1 MMRNPL
7 RLPARSPEPRSS
19 ASVTSAAV
27 CRCAG
32 GMSEWSRSEN
42 VAMGTAW
49 RKNGGVTAREPH
61 EILPDDLLD
70 RFRAR
75 AAVHYRENSFPD
87 DDLAE
92 LKDAGYLA
100 ILVPQ
105 ELGGSGLGLAE
116 ASALQQRLAGAA
128 PATALAIN
136 MHLVWTGV
144 AKVLADRG
152 IDTLRFVQEGAVASE
167 VFAFGISEAGND
179 LVLFGSGTDAAPLAD
194 GGYSF
199 TGTKIFTS
207 LAPVWTQ
214 LGLHGL
220 DTTSDDAPRMVYAF
234 VPRSEEG
241 SGRVVVRDDWDT
253 VGMRATQSR
262 TTELRG
268 AVAPADRIV
277 RRLAPGPNPDPLVFG
292 IFSVFE
298 LLLASVYTGIA
309 RRALELAADA
319 AARRMS
325 KRTGAAYSQD
335 PDIRW
340 RIADMAL
347 AYDALPP
354 QIAALARD
362 VDELAD
368 HGARWFS
375 LLAGV
380 KHRAATAAKAIVDE
394 AMLVAGGSSYYSANE
409 LSRLYRDVLAGLFH
423 PSDPE
428 SAHATVATAWLG
440 PVEG

>member
-1 MMRNPL
+1 MT
-7 RLPARSPEPRSS
+7 AFDPR
-19 ASVTSAAV
+19 
-27 CRCAG
+27 
-32 GMSEWSRSEN
+32 
-42 VAMGTAW
+42 
-49 RKNGGVTAREPH
+49 
-61 EILPDDLLD
+61 EILPDALLE
-70 RFRAR
+70 RFRER
-75 AAVHYRENSFPD
+75 AAVHDRENTFPD
-87 DDLAE
+87 DDLAD

-100 ILVPQ
+100 ILVPRA
-105 ELGGSGLGLAE
+105 LGGRGLGLAE
-116 ASALQQRLAGAA
+116 ASVLQQRLAGAA

-144 AKVLADRG
+144 AKVLSDRG
-152 IDTLRFVQEGAVASE
+152 IDALRFVQEGAVGGE

-179 LVLFGSGTDAAPLAD
+179 LVLFGSGTDAAPLPD
-194 GGYSF
+194 GGYAF

-220 DTTSDDAPRMVYAF
+220 DTTSADAPQMVYAF
-234 VPRSEEG
+234 VPRSEVQT
-241 SGRVVVRDDWDT
+241 GRIVVRDDWDT
-253 VGMRATQSR
+253 LGMRGTQSR
-262 TTELRG
+262 TTELHG
-268 AVAPADRIV
+268 AVAAADRVV

-309 RRALELAADA
+309 RRALDVAVA
-319 AARRMS
+319 AAG
-325 KRTGAAYSQD
+325 KRTSKKTGKAYSQD

-340 RIADMAL
+340 RIAGMAL

-354 QIAALARD
+354 QIEALARD
-362 VDELAD
+362 VDTLAD

-380 KHRAATAAKAIVDE
+380 KHRAVTAAKSIVDE
-394 AMLVAGGSSYYSANE
+394 AVLVAGGSSYFTANE

-428 SAHATVATAWLG
+428 SAHSTVATAWLG
-440 PVEG
+440 PLDD